1 MSQSAMSVINYN
13 PTTKEEIAVFVDKIV
28 SEVEI
33 GAVNALELYIKM
45 KAIESCFE
53 QIQGKIR
60 ESIMNEVDVYTEKE
74 FELFGAKVSKAETGT
89 KYDYSVSND
98 TYYNDLAANKKRI
111 DTEMKEREKLIKA
124 APATGLEIVNP
135 DTGEVEKI
143 FPPIKSSS
151 TFIKVSLK

>member
-13 PTTKEEIAVFVDKIV
+13 PTTKEEITNFVDKICN
-28 SEVEI
+28 EVEN
-33 GAVNALELYIKM
+33 GSVNALELYIKM

-53 QIQGKIR
+53 QIQARIR
-60 ESIMNEVDVYTEKE
+60 ESIMNEVDGYAEKE
-74 FELFGAKVSKAETGT
+74 FELWGAKVSKAETGT

-98 TYYNDLAANKKRI
+98 PVYSNLSDSKKELDFKI
-111 DTEMKEREKLIKA
+111 KEREKFLKTL
-124 APATGLEIVNP
+124 PATGMEIVNE
-135 DTGEVEKI
+135 DELVKV